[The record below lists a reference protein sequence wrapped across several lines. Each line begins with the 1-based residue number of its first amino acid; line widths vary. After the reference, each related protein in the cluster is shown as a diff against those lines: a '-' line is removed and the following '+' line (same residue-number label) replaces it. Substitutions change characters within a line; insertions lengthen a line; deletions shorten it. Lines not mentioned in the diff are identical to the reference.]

1 MVTKKSDTTKT
12 IKKLKA
18 TKNKVKKIKEKDTE
32 VYNVELPTEMTE
44 EEAQQLVQNFAD
56 SLKNTEIT
64 DEEAEKLTKKDKS
77 KKEKE
82 IHWEPVA
89 KTQEEIKKNNNFYA
103 KIKDFFHF

>member
-44 EEAQQLVQNFAD
+44 EEAQQLVQDFAD

-64 DEEAEKLTKKDKS
+64 DEEAEKLTKKDK
-77 KKEKE
+77 
-82 IHWEPVA
+82 
-89 KTQEEIKKNNNFYA
+89 
-103 KIKDFFHF
+103 